1 MRSLPAITAG
11 DTLGDYTI
19 GPELGR
25 GGIAVV
31 HEATHK
37 TVRGQTSLAIKIANR
52 TSPQRDLR
60 FVREFERT
68 RVIALPGVPRVYDVG
83 MTDELVWFVMDRVP
97 GKPIHRLMQDTPDLN
112 ERIGIALE
120 AGARMCDVL
129 AGIHR
134 LGFIHRDVKPSNVL
148 VSDDM
153 ETHLLDFGLVRL
165 QERGDTLTRAG
176 RLVGTVAFMSPEQT
190 TGLPLTP
197 GSDVF
202 SAGLLLYEGLLGPR
216 PRPAKQEEWL
226 GRMCLQQ
233 ITPMSIREPKISRAL
248 STVVER
254 MLALDPHARPT
265 AAEAADMLRQV
276 AKDRRRA
283 PADWPDPPK
292 FVGRD
297 DEVDRCFDAFRPG
310 HQKLLVIEGDVGS
323 GRRRLLEQV
332 QRRSLLYG
340 TPRVTGVCRPHI
352 MGGAVEQ
359 ILKEIFQTHADPEWR
374 IKVAGSDVG
383 TLLSMWPSLPL
394 PVPPAS
400 DHAPTLNEVAQA
412 AAKTVQRS
420 VDSTGLMVVFERLD
434 QVDSLTARMIQM
446 LQADAPDR
454 LAIMAVMEPRWASA
468 RAVKLVDHLELTDRA
483 IRIALPPLSSPQAT
497 ELAQSLNDG
506 QPMPPIDG
514 GSPQLCRERGL
525 TVLAQRRGEVRPEMV
540 ENLAV
545 LGLATF
551 PLPAPVLRLLDID
564 PDHWL
569 EQGVLRVE
577 GDGYVLA
584 DNWLRQRAQG
594 LISNRMAVEDA
605 LADALTRANVGEGRW
620 ENIARH
626 RIQGRDPNRALP
638 YAIRAA
644 VQATEGSRFTDARA
658 WLMAID
664 PLKRDRDDPT
674 YKALRFDLAWARAVT
689 SLRTELSRVRD
700 DLVAQARVR
709 ATTIDD
715 KHRCDIIEVELATRQ
730 GRHDDAVALLER
742 TSELDDPAVP
752 AWRALKAARVRL
764 DQGLPSEA
772 RKHLKGTESLGA
784 HPNRALV
791 GIDLALLEGRA
802 DTALEGCRQAI
813 ARGGLNQRE
822 PYLGVIL
829 LRRGWG
835 LLAIGDRVGA
845 TQAAHRAEAL
855 LAKHGHRGRHTEAQ
869 HLVAL
874 LALGRGQPRAARL
887 LLDPMITAA
896 RSFGLSHLHTLGS
909 ALKLRVAAAMNDK
922 VAARSIMAASTRDE
936 QTSSPDWR
944 LSQARWHRSQR
955 NLDDAVRVARWGR
968 PKNPAQVFLCIESAR
983 LRLATGDMDSAT
995 AIIDEALAV
1004 CDEKNYREL
1013 ALLASLVRGA
1023 LGLMDEEE
1031 WQRILHKSRSSPWV
1045 ELSLT
1050 ALAMA
1055 GRRLLRQGAVDDARP
1070 LFQTLLQR
1078 ADHLDH
1084 HYHRVVSNEVL
1095 VTL

>member
-1 MRSLPAITAG
+1 
-11 DTLGDYTI
+11 
-19 GPELGR
+19 
-25 GGIAVV
+25 
-31 HEATHK
+31 
-37 TVRGQTSLAIKIANR
+37 
-52 TSPQRDLR
+52 
-60 FVREFERT
+60 
-68 RVIALPGVPRVYDVG
+68 
-83 MTDELVWFVMDRVP
+83 MTNELVWFVMDRVP
-97 GKPIHRLMQDTPDLN
+97 GKPIHRVMQDIPDLG
-112 ERIGIALE
+112 ERIRVALE

-134 LGFIHRDVKPSNVL
+134 MGFIHRDVKPSNVL
-148 VSDDM
+148 VSEDM

-233 ITPMSIREPKISRAL
+233 ITPMSVREPKISRAL

-254 MLALDPHARPT
+254 MLALDPHSRPT
-265 AAEAADMLRQV
+265 AAEAAEMLRGV
-276 AKDRRRA
+276 VKTKGRA
-283 PADWPDPPK
+283 HAGWPDPPQ

-297 DEVDRCFDAFRPG
+297 TEVDKCFDAFRPG
-310 HQKLLVIEGDVGS
+310 HKKLLVLEGSVGS

-332 QRRSLLYG
+332 QRRALLYG

-352 MGGAVEQ
+352 MGGAVQQ
-359 ILKEIFQTHADPEWR
+359 ILNEIFLTHADPEWR
-374 IKVAGSDVG
+374 SKVAGADVG

-412 AAKTVQRS
+412 AAKTIHRS
-420 VDSTGLMVVFERLD
+420 VDSTGLMVVIERLD

-446 LQADAPDR
+446 LQSDAPDR
-454 LAIMAVMEPRWASA
+454 LAVMAVMEPRWASG
-468 RAVKLVDHLELTDRA
+468 RSIKLVDHLELTGRA
-483 IRIALPPLSSPQAT
+483 TRIELPLLSSPQAT

-506 QPMPPIDG
+506 QPMSPIDRG
-514 GSPQLCRERGL
+514 TPHSAKERGL
-525 TVLAQRRGEVRPEMV
+525 SVLAQRRGERWTDMSPS
-540 ENLAV
+540 LSV

-551 PLPAPVLRLLDID
+551 PLPQSVLRLLDID
-564 PDHWL
+564 PAHWT
-569 EQGVLRVE
+569 EQGLLRAE
-577 GDGYVLA
+577 GDGYILA

-594 LISNRMAVEDA
+594 MVSNRMAAEDA
-605 LADALTRANVGEGRW
+605 LADALTRANVGSGRW
-620 ENIARH
+620 ANIARH
-626 RIQGRDPNRALP
+626 LMHGRDPNLALP

-644 VQATEGSRFTDARA
+644 VQATQESRFNDSRA

-664 PLKRDRDDPT
+664 PLKRNKDDPT

-689 SLRTELSRVRD
+689 SLRTELSRVRE

-730 GRHDDAVALLER
+730 GRHDDAVALLQR
-742 TSELDDPAVP
+742 VSTLDDPDVP
-752 AWRALKAARVRL
+752 AWRSLKAARVRL
-764 DQGLPSEA
+764 DQGLPTEA

-896 RSFGLSHLHTLGS
+896 RSFGLSYLHTLGS

-922 VAARSIMAASTRDE
+922 VAARSIMSASTREE
-936 QTSSPDWR
+936 QNSSPDWR

-955 NLDDAVRVARWGR
+955 NLEAALGVARWTT

-983 LRLATGDMDSAT
+983 LHLATGDT
-995 AIIDEALAV
+995 AGAIDIINETMTV
-1004 CDEKNYREL
+1004 CREKNYREL
-1013 ALLASLVRGA
+1013 ASLASLIRGA
-1023 LGLMDEEE
+1023 LGLFAEDE
-1031 WQRILHKSRSSPWV
+1031 WQQVLHKARSSPWV

-1055 GRRLLRQGAVDDARP
+1055 GRRHLLQDRPEDAREA
-1070 LFQTLLQR
+1070 FQTLLQR

-1084 HYHRVVSNEVL
+1084 HYHRVVANEVL
-1095 VTL
+1095 VSL